1 MEITVWESCLV
12 KRIRNIQEEMKTPV
26 HPDNE
31 IILTVT
37 DLFKLVDNDVLELSK
52 ITIEEVIQ
60 EESNE
65 EQIQQSIV
73 YDIDWNLFKENKYE
87 VFLLPKTNRSEGIKL
102 RTKVSLLALRKGYI
116 INIIDKIAGKSLII
130 EIENVEEGFDN
141 KTCTEY
147 LHIKGIQLNNLS
159 NGE

>member
-1 MEITVWESCLV
+1 MDNITVWESCLV
-12 KRIRNIQEEMKTPV
+12 KRVRNIQGSLKIPV

-31 IILTVT
+31 EILTVEG
-37 DLFKLVDNDVLELSK
+37 LFKLVDNDVLELSK
-52 ITIEEVIQ
+52 ITIEEIIQ
-60 EESNE
+60 EEESNE

-87 VFLLPKTNRSEGIKL
+87 VYLLPKTNRSEGIKL

-130 EIENVEEGFDN
+130 EIENVEEGFDDDIRI
-141 KTCTEY
+141 E
-147 LHIKGIQLNNLS
+147 GMQLNKLS